1 MTEEEFNKDITSVS
15 TAKEFELDA
24 LIKLGGWKDLFLGL
38 FDVSRDLI
46 FVLDEAGSI
55 IIINQSGAAGLDY
68 STNELVGK
76 HFSELIDANYFELVN
91 SSIVLALKTGYS
103 FFEVPLINKFEK
115 PNRFQISIKTIISE
129 DKIIGLLG
137 IGRNVT
143 KLRELE
149 SELNEIK
156 PKLIETQRLVNLERS
171 RSSNNK
177 MMLNELNRMKSE
189 FISNISHELRTPLAS
204 IVGFSE
210 TIASDPNMPAEMRT
224 EFNLIILNEGKR
236 LAKLINDILDLSR
249 METGRITL
257 NKSYVNIC
265 KIINQVIQKNKS
277 LAEAKD
283 LIISSEI
290 PCDDITVEADAER
303 LGQVFDAII
312 DNSIKFTKNGGRI
325 KIILNNLYR
334 EVEVII
340 SDTGIGIPE
349 KDLPYIFQKFYKV
362 NRLDSDIAGT
372 GMGLVFVKQI
382 VDLHKGF
389 IEIQSEPNKGTSVL
403 IKLLKNKRDQKT
415 QD

>member
-1 MTEEEFNKDITSVS
+1 MPNDFNKDLTSVG
-15 TAKEFELDA
+15 TATEFDLEA
-24 LIKLGGWKDLFLGL
+24 LTKLGGWKELFLGL
-38 FDVSRDLI
+38 FDVSRELI
-46 FVLDEAGSI
+46 FVLDESGSI
-55 IIINQSGAAGLDY
+55 IIINQLGAASLDY
-68 STNELVGK
+68 STNELIGK
-76 HFSELIDANYFELVN
+76 HFSELIDPNYFELVN
-91 SSIVLALKTGYS
+91 SSIALALKTGYS
-103 FFEVPLINKFEK
+103 FFEVSLINRFEK
-115 PNRFQISIKTIISE
+115 PNRYQISIKTIISE

-149 SELNEIK
+149 AELDEIK
-156 PKLIETQRLVNLERS
+156 PKLIETQRLLAVERS
-171 RSSNNK
+171 RSSSSK

-210 TIASDPNMPAEMRT
+210 TIASDPNMPSEMRT

-236 LAKLINDILDLSR
+236 LARLINDILDLSR

-265 KIINQVIQKNKS
+265 NILNQVIEKNKS

-283 LIISSEI
+283 LVISTEI
-290 PCDDITVEADAER
+290 PCDDITVEADEER
-303 LGQVFDAII
+303 LTQVFDAII
-312 DNSIKFTKNGGRI
+312 DNAIKFTKSGGRI
-325 KIILNNLYR
+325 KVILNNLYR
-334 EVEVII
+334 EVEII
-340 SDTGIGIPE
+340 VSDTGIGIPE
-349 KDLPYIFQKFYKV
+349 KDLPFIFQKFYKI
-362 NRLDSDIAGT
+362 NRTDSDIAGT

-389 IEIQSEPNKGTSVL
+389 IEIQSEPDKGTSVL